1 LWPTGSYALA
11 VHAPVLPPYVNGP
24 WASLSRSRGYV
35 SAIWCAAQLR
45 PLWSGR
51 PRNFHL
57 GGFRWKLGREFSQE
71 QITDAGQPV
80 VMLVRGATI
89 LRITLVKHNS
99 QKVVSQNEPR
109 TLWSHQYMFDE
120 EAVCHPL
127 RATLIVI
134 T

>member
-1 LWPTGSYALA
+1 MAPGLA
-11 VHAPVLPPYVNGP
+11 CNGP
-24 WASLSRSRGYV
+24 GACRQPFGTPHKSSRFGL
-35 SAIWCAAQLR
+35 AAQKISI
-45 PLWSGR
+45 W
-51 PRNFHL
+51 

-109 TLWSHQYMFDE
+109 TLWSHPYMFDE

-127 RATLIVI
+127 RATLVVI
-134 T
+134 A